1 MDKLLQA
8 ILDDDRRR
16 VEKLLKADAGLA
28 TAPIKQARLYQ
39 SQICHWIY
47 VGDTA
52 LHLAAA
58 GYRAQIVRQL
68 LAAGADP
75 NAAGNHRRSGP
86 LHYAA
91 DGYLAGPAWDAKRQV
106 KTIEVLLKAG
116 ADIQAQDKN
125 GAAPLHRAVR
135 TRCAAA
141 VRCLLQAGANP
152 ALKNKPGSTPFHLAV
167 QDTGHGGSGAELARA
182 GQRQIVQEFLALGIS
197 QSLKDGKGK
206 TVRDC
211 ARSEWVRDMLAGKS

>member
-1 MDKLLQA
+1 
-8 ILDDDRRR
+8 
-16 VEKLLKADAGLA
+16 
-28 TAPIKQARLYQ
+28 
-39 SQICHWIY
+39 
-47 VGDTA
+47 
-52 LHLAAA
+52 
-58 GYRAQIVRQL
+58 
-68 LAAGADP
+68 
-75 NAAGNHRRSGP
+75 
-86 LHYAA
+86 
-91 DGYLAGPAWDAKRQV
+91 
-106 KTIEVLLKAG
+106 
-116 ADIQAQDKN
+116 
-125 GAAPLHRAVR
+125 
-135 TRCAAA
+135 